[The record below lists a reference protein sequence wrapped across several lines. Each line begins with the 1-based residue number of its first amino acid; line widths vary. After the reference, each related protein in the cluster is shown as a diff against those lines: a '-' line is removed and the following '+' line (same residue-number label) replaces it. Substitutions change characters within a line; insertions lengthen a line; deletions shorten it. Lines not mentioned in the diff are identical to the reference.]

1 MTGFGPL
8 RPARVRRTGSPAAR
22 RACPGAGRVGGG
34 AARRVRYEDTVTNV
48 SRTLVAGPTPEAPA
62 SPSADCLDDVLC
74 DAVWDVTGS
83 FWFAEGSYW
92 ILLKPLRIVLI
103 LLVAVLLRWLVN
115 RTIKR
120 LVRTTTDASVP
131 TLLRPLRERIP
142 EASPTPAQFVPERR
156 RQRAEAIGSVLRSGA
171 TAFILGIALLMVLK
185 EFSFDLAPLLASAG
199 IAGVA
204 LGFGAQSLVKDLL
217 AGLFMLIEDQYGVG
231 DTVDLGEATGTVEA
245 VGLRVTTV
253 RDGRGV
259 LWYIRNGEIVRVGNK
274 SQGWA
279 LVVVDLPV
287 GFANTEEVSAVLR
300 TAAASV
306 SLDPE
311 LSPEIVEPPTVLG
324 VEQMTVDGA
333 VIRTVVKTTADGQFA
348 VGRELRRRLA
358 EALENSG
365 ITAQIAAARYYPGLP
380 VEPGPGGPTVRPAGP
395 TGPPTGSTGTPPA
408 GPTGT
413 TGTGSTGAGPDGRP

>member
-1 MTGFGPL
+1 MTAASLLPL
-8 RPARVRRTGSPAAR
+8 ALPAV
-22 RACPGAGRVGGG
+22 
-34 AARRVRYEDTVTNV
+34 
-48 SRTLVAGPTPEAPA
+48 EAPA
-62 SPSADCLDDVLC
+62 PDPSPTCLDDALC
-74 DAVWDVTGS
+74 RSVFDITNSV
-83 FWFAEGSYW
+83 WFAEGSYW
-92 ILLKPLRIVLI
+92 ILLKPLRIVMI
-103 LLVAVLLRWLVN
+103 LLLAVAARWLVH
-115 RTIKR
+115 RTISR
-120 LVRTTTDASVP
+120 LVRTTTDAGVP
-131 TLLRPLRERIP
+131 TMLRPLRERIP
-142 EASPTPAQFVPERR
+142 TAAAEPGEFVPERR
-156 RQRAEAIGSVLRSGA
+156 RQRAEAIGSVLRSLS
-171 TAFILGIALLMVLK
+171 TAFIFGIAVLMVLK

-231 DTVDLGEATGTVEA
+231 DTVDLGEATGVVES

-279 LVVVDLPV
+279 LVVVDLPI
-287 GFANTEEVSAVLR
+287 GFAGTEQATAVLR

-306 SLDPE
+306 AVDPE
-311 LSPEIVEPPTVLG
+311 LAPEIVEPPEVLG
-324 VEQMTVDGA
+324 VEQMTVEGA

-365 ITAQIAAARYYPGLP
+365 ITAKIAAARLYPGVP
-380 VEPGPGGPTVRPAGP
+380 IAAPGETGQGGAT
-395 TGPPTGSTGTPPA
+395 
-408 GPTGT
+408 
-413 TGTGSTGAGPDGRP
+413 

>member
-1 MTGFGPL
+1 MTGSARHDRSAAPSAGGGRVASG
-8 RPARVRRTGSPAAR
+8 RPAALRYESRVSPANLILLAE
-22 RACPGAGRVGGG
+22 PVLP
-34 AARRVRYEDTVTNV
+34 DP
-48 SRTLVAGPTPEAPA
+48 GPTP
-62 SPSADCLDDVLC
+62 SPECLDEALC
-74 DAVWDVTGS
+74 RVVWKTTNSV
-83 FWFAEGSYW
+83 WFAEGSYW

-103 LLVAVLLRWLVN
+103 LLLAMAARWALH
-115 RTIKR
+115 RTINR
-120 LVRTTTDASVP
+120 LVRTTTEGAVP

-142 EASPTPAQFVPERR
+142 SASLDPEQFVPERR
-156 RQRAEAIGSVLRSGA
+156 RQRAEAIGSVLRSMV
-171 TAFILGIALLMVLK
+171 TAFIFGIALLMVLK

-204 LGFGAQSLVKDLL
+204 LGFGAQSLVKDLI

-231 DTVDLGEATGTVEA
+231 DTVDLGEATGVVEA

-279 LVVVDLPV
+279 LVVVDLPI
-287 GFANTEEVSAVLR
+287 GFAGTEEASAVLR

-306 SLDPE
+306 ALDPE
-311 LSPEIVEPPTVLG
+311 LSPQIVEEPEVLG

-365 ITAQIAAARYYPGLP
+365 ITARIAAARLYPGLP
-380 VEPGPGGPTVRPAGP
+380 PRAAAPGE
-395 TGPPTGSTGTPPA
+395 
-408 GPTGT
+408 
-413 TGTGSTGAGPDGRP
+413 TGTGGAT